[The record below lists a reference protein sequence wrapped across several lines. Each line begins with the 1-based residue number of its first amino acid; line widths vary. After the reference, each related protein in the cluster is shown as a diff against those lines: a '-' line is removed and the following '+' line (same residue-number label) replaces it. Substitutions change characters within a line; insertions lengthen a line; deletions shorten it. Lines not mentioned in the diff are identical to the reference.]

1 MARKNILRHEIA
13 SGQSLSASFTSQP
26 TIIKFTDN
34 ISYQINIQ
42 TVDSQGIFTVQG
54 SNDYEI
60 NEPGSQ
66 VINPGNWVDLTLSG
80 VPSVAAA
87 NDEILISMNQVPFN
101 ALRIKYTSTVAGTG
115 TCDMWIMTKQVGG

>member
-42 TVDSQGIFTVQG
+42 TVDSQGIFTIQG

-66 VINPGNWVDLTLSG
+66 VINAGNWVDLTLSG
-80 VPSVAAA
+80 IPSVAAV